1 MRVVKRL
8 GARQMASARP
18 CHAQRAQIGGC
29 ISWQSVEAHL
39 YGLLDLTVGVR
50 WRGPRHAHVAAMDA
64 IRIQRLRD
72 MPNVIPSGNAQA
84 RLPVTSMRQ
93 RHVIV
98 AAVIVTATP
107 DQRTRVRDIVTESQ
121 VIESSTVAQSGD
133 VWVDLS
139 AHEQG

>member
-1 MRVVKRL
+1 
-8 GARQMASARP
+8 
-18 CHAQRAQIGGC
+18 
-29 ISWQSVEAHL
+29 
-39 YGLLDLTVGVR
+39 
-50 WRGPRHAHVAAMDA
+50 MDA

-121 VIESSTVAQSGD
+121 VIESSTVALSGD

-139 AHEQG
+139 AHEQGRR